1 MTTKVLIFTDLDG
14 SLLDHFS
21 YSFDPAKP
29 LLALLKETQ
38 IPVIPVTSKTR
49 AELSVLRRELDSD
62 EPFVVENGA
71 AVFIP
76 TGYFSTPPSGCISVD
91 NYYCAQFSL
100 RRDHWLTLLAEQRAE
115 FDGEFETFTSL
126 GIDGIEACT
135 GLSDDAAQLA
145 NIREFSEPVRWRGSE
160 SRKQLFVQK
169 LRQAGATVLQG
180 GRFLHVTGACNK
192 GQALQWLYEQYEL
205 RTSNGTEAN
214 HFLTIAAGDGDN
226 DVDMLQV
233 ADCAVVIRSPVHEP
247 LNIEHKNLYRTKQTG
262 PDGWVEGVSWFL
274 GAAERPLEM
283 NSIEY
288 LRKKLRSNFYG

>member
-21 YSFDPAKP
+21 YSFDKAKP
-29 LLALLKETQ
+29 LLALLKEMN

-71 AVFIP
+71 AVFVP
-76 TGYFSTPPSGCISVD
+76 EDYFATPPSDCISVD

-100 RRDHWLTLLAEQRAE
+100 SRDHWLTLLAELRVE
-115 FDGEFETFTSL
+115 FDGEFESFTSL
-126 GIDGIEACT
+126 GVEGIKACT

-145 NIREFSEPVRWRGSE
+145 NIREFSEPVKWRGSD
-160 SRKQLFVQK
+160 SRKLLFVQK

-180 GRFLHVTGACNK
+180 GRFLHITGACNK
-192 GQALQWLYEQYEL
+192 GKALQWLYEQYQNLTPSEGESG
-205 RTSNGTEAN
+205 R
-214 HFLTIAAGDGDN
+214 FLTIAAGDGDN

-247 LNIEHKNLYRTKQTG
+247 LKIEHENIYRTQQTG